1 MFDLGQVLITS
12 GIQYSDINPFTY
24 LERFRDG
31 DWGDT
36 CDEDKKLNDSA
47 VKDGGRIVAKYLPE
61 DDEPIF
67 IITEWDRSCTT
78 ILLCSE
84 Y

>member
-12 GIQYSDINPFTY
+12 GIQHSDINPFTY
-24 LERFRDG
+24 LERFRTG

-47 VKDGGRIVAKYLPE
+47 VYGGDRIVAKYLPE

-67 IITEWDRSCTT
+67 IITEWDRSVTT
-78 ILLCSE
+78 VLLCSE